1 MTLAEKLAGSKLPVV
16 VQFHATWCGPCK
28 ALAPRVDAMEKEFA
42 GQVDVVRIDVD
53 QEPDIAKD
61 AGVRGVPTLVAFKD
75 GAEVRRSSGAMGA
88 EGLRTFFRSALGE
101 VSASEPV
108 GKPAWHLAAKFGGG
122 LLILWAAGRIPSI
135 EWTRWI
141 GFGLLFWAMR
151 DFCPSCRTATP
162 R

>member
-1 MTLAEKLAGSKLPVV
+1 MTVAEKLAGRERPVV

-28 ALAPRVDAMEKEFA
+28 ALAPRVDAMEEEFR
-42 GQVDVVRIDVD
+42 GKVDVVRIDVD
-53 QEPDIAKD
+53 AEPDVAKD

-75 GAEVRRSSGAMGA
+75 GAEVRRNSGAMDK

-101 VSASEPV
+101 VPATEPV
-108 GKPAWHLAAKFGGG
+108 GRPAWRSAAKFGGG
-122 LLILWAAGRIPSI
+122 LLFLWASGRIPSM

-151 DFCPSCRTATP
+151 DFCPSCRTTAP